1 MDEGDGREVFN
12 RRYNDAGA
20 ARGVEESAAGYEIR
34 QHWMPSWEKYGVSA
48 VFENDRHNYKRTY
61 RLRGYKR
68 DDENGIMYLG
78 DGAWAVETRTVPAP
92 GTAWWLEKAEGRNHV
107 WEANLRANET
117 ATIRAVD
124 IDGRQFDKVE
134 LSTPRTKPVD

>member
-48 VFENDRHNYKRTY
+48 VFESDHHNYKRTY
-61 RLRGYKR
+61 RLRG
-68 DDENGIMYLG
+68 
-78 DGAWAVETRTVPAP
+78 AQP
-92 GTAWWLEKAEGRNHV
+92 G
-107 WEANLRANET
+107 
-117 ATIRAVD
+117 
-124 IDGRQFDKVE
+124 
-134 LSTPRTKPVD
+134 